1 VKELMQIFQRS
12 KERTMSELHPGSKE
26 RTMSELHPEKEAE
39 IQRTIAEGFAAPAT
53 PASELPQWAIEEAYA
68 IVTEHSWGW
77 PENASD
83 ELTDDQEQHC
93 TDLAASLVQIVGRYK
108 AQPPDAEAER
118 LKQDDLHPPSNG
130 GAFVWDR
137 SHLHW
142 VDSCNGVVDQESSY
156 VDRGRM
162 IVRLQVRLRDTAAR
176 LAEANTPLEGADNR
190 ISITQH
196 PDPGW
201 FTYDIP
207 GANCG
212 PFSTWREAYA
222 NAALAL
228 EIRRLAEV
236 EAGAAELRAA
246 CEESRAFIGIMF
258 GCGPDAVIP
267 TTVVTPLGV
276 PVKLAEVFQRLDAAL
291 QPSPVTNRAIE
302 ILGGGE

>member
-1 VKELMQIFQRS
+1 MQIFQRS

-108 AQPPDAEAER
+108 AQPPDAEA
-118 LKQDDLHPPSNG
+118 
-130 GAFVWDR
+130 
-137 SHLHW
+137 
-142 VDSCNGVVDQESSY
+142 
-156 VDRGRM
+156 
-162 IVRLQVRLRDTAAR
+162 
-176 LAEANTPLEGADNR
+176 
-190 ISITQH
+190 
-196 PDPGW
+196 
-201 FTYDIP
+201 
-207 GANCG
+207 
-212 PFSTWREAYA
+212 